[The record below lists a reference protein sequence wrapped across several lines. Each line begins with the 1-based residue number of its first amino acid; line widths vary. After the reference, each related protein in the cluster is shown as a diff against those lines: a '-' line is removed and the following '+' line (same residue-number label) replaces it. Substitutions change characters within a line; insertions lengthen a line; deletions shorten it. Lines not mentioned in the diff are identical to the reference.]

1 MVLALCALLKWNLDL
16 WTFTDR
22 IAVGMLKIIP
32 LQPFFN
38 MIQGSIVTSIC
49 LNLNI

>member
-32 LQPFFN
+32 LQLFFKYD
-38 MIQGSIVTSIC
+38 SRVYC
-49 LNLNI
+49 HLNLPKS